1 MNYGGKYD
9 SSMLKP
15 GETFAGYTIVRPLG
29 AGGMG
34 EVYLAD
40 HPRLPR
46 ADALKIVGSAIS
58 ADPSYQERFI
68 READLAAKLWHPNI
82 VGVHD
87 RGESEGQLWIA
98 MDYVEGRNAEELLSS
113 RYPAG
118 MPYDDVV
125 TIVTGVA
132 EALDYAHKQ
141 GLVHRDIKPSNIMLA
156 DPDEDG
162 RRRIL
167 LTDFGIARTVGEVS
181 GLTATN
187 MTVGTVAY
195 CAPEQLLGME
205 LDGRADQYALAA
217 TAYHLL
223 TGSPVFSDSNPAV
236 VIGRHLSL
244 DPPNPSTIR
253 PELAAVDDAFARAL
267 AKKPEDRFARCQ
279 DFARALASAS
289 PGTGGSPIRVSG
301 TAPTQEAP
309 VPAQEAAAAGA
320 ATQMAP
326 VPSPES
332 APTQSAPIPSAE
344 SHMPG
349 NPPPVT
355 GAAAR
360 PGSGL
365 PGWWKFAAAGIAV
378 LLAIGL
384 GVFFTARPH
393 PTTTASVGSSSR
405 PTPPGTAV
413 APLKIALPP
422 AVAESGVLRVVTN
435 LPYTPAEFYDTENR
449 IVGFDVDLINA
460 VAEVL
465 GVKPEFRN
473 LDFKQLIPSVQ
484 QGTSDVAMAAITDTK
499 EREAVVDLVN
509 YYSAGT
515 LWAQRAGTPA
525 VDPTNACGLT
535 VAAQRTT
542 TQETDELP
550 ALNKQCVANGKP
562 GITILS
568 FEGQDDAT
576 NAVVL
581 GQADAFSADSPVTGY
596 AIKVSDGRLI
606 EAGPLRDAAPY
617 GWAVAKGSLMGPALQ
632 QALQRVIDSGR
643 YQQMLDRWG
652 VGIGAITTAG
662 INGGIN

>member
-1 MNYGGKYD
+1 
-9 SSMLKP
+9 MLKP
-15 GETFAGYTIVRPLG
+15 GDTFAGYTIVCPLG

-34 EVYLAD
+34 EVHLAN

-46 ADALKIVGSAIS
+46 TDALKIVGSAVS
-58 ADPSYQERFI
+58 ADPAYQQRFI

-98 MDYVEGRNAEELLSS
+98 MDFVEGCNAEELLSS

-118 MPYDDVV
+118 MPYEDVV
-125 TIVTGVA
+125 AIVTGVA

-195 CAPEQLLGME
+195 CAPEQLIGAE

-223 TGSPVFSDSNPAV
+223 TGSPVFPDSNPAV

-244 DPPNPSTIR
+244 DPPAPSTIR
-253 PELAAVDDAFARAL
+253 PELAAIDSAFARAL

-279 DFARALASAS
+279 DFARALASTS
-289 PGTGGSPIRVSG
+289 TTSGGSPIGISG

-309 VPAQEAAAAGA
+309 VPAAEAAAAAA
-320 ATQMAP
+320 ATQLAP

-332 APTQSAPIPSAE
+332 AATTRSAPIPSAAP
-344 SHMPG
+344 HK
-349 NPPPVT
+349 PPPPPPGA

-360 PGSGL
+360 TGSAL

-378 LLAIGL
+378 LLAIGV
-384 GVFFTARPH
+384 GVFFAARPQ
-393 PTTTASVGSSSR
+393 PTTTASNTPSSR
-405 PTPPGTAV
+405 ATPSSTEVP
-413 APLKIALPP
+413 PLQVALPP

-435 LPYTPAEFYDTENR
+435 LPYTPAEFYDTQNQ

-460 VAEVL
+460 VADVL
-465 GVKPEFRN
+465 GIKAEFQN
-473 LDFKQLIPSVQ
+473 LDFNRLIPSVQ

-499 EREAVVDLVN
+499 TRQAVADLVN

-515 LWAQRAGTPA
+515 LWAQRADTPA

-542 TQETDELP
+542 IQETDELP
-550 ALNKQCVANGKP
+550 ALNKQCVANGKQ

-568 FEGQDDAT
+568 FEGQDDAV

-596 AIKVSDGRLI
+596 AIKMTDGRLI
-606 EAGPLRDAAPY
+606 QAGALRDTAPY

-632 QALQRVIDSGR
+632 QALQRVINSGR
-643 YQQMLDRWG
+643 YRQILDRWG
-652 VGIGAITTAG
+652 VDIGAITTAR
-662 INGGIN
+662 INGAAN